1 VLVVSGI
8 WPPDV
13 GGPASHGPEVAEFLR
28 LRGHAV
34 EVVIT
39 ADAAP
44 EAASYPVRW
53 VPRSLPKG
61 AVHLRAAQLIA
72 ARARRADVVYSTGQF
87 GRTALAARLA
97 RTPYVLKVTADAAYE
112 RAYRLGLA
120 RGTLQEFQGD
130 RRLRTLPLRAER
142 SSTVRGAA
150 QLVCPSAYLGELAVG
165 WGVSPDRVSVLPNP
179 VPPLPELPA
188 REPTAAP
195 RFVFAGR
202 LTAQKSL
209 EVAMQAVARIPDA
222 SLVIAGDG
230 PDRPALEREA
240 AAFEG
245 RVEFVGALPRR
256 EVLALFRSA
265 DAAVLSSS
273 WENFPHTVVEAL
285 AVGTPVVATAVGGV
299 PEAVEDG
306 RNGLLVPIGDVD
318 AFAAALRRIVEEPG
332 LRDRLAAEAAPS
344 VERFSPERVYGAI
357 EGILLR
363 VAR

>member
-1 VLVVSGI
+1 
-8 WPPDV
+8 
-13 GGPASHGPEVAEFLR
+13 VAAFLHD
-28 LRGHAV
+28 RGHDV

-39 ADAAP
+39 ADGPPAPAA
-44 EAASYPVRW
+44 YPVHW
-53 VPRSLPKG
+53 VSRLLPKG
-61 AVHLRAAQLIA
+61 VVHLRAAQLIA
-72 ARARRADVVYSTGQF
+72 ARARGADAIYSTGQF
-87 GRTALAARLA
+87 GRTSLAARLA

-112 RAYRLGLA
+112 RAYRLGLFH
-120 RGTLQEFQGD
+120 GTLQEFQRD
-130 RRLRTLPLRAER
+130 RSLRTLPLRAER

-150 QLVCPSAYLGELAVG
+150 HLVCPSAYLGELAVG
-165 WGVSPDRVSVLPNP
+165 WGVAADRVSVLPNP
-179 VPPLPELPA
+179 VPPLPPLPA
-188 REPTAAP
+188 RVASDAP

-209 EVAMQAVARIPDA
+209 EVAMTAVARIPGA

-230 PDRPALEREA
+230 PDRAALERA
-240 AAFEG
+240 APDA
-245 RVEFVGALPRR
+245 VAFVGPLPRD

-306 RNGLLVPIGDVD
+306 RNGLLVPVGDVE
-318 AFAAALRRIVEEPG
+318 AFATAVRRIVEEPG

-344 VERFSPERVYGAI
+344 VERFSPESVYGEI
-357 EGILLR
+357 ERILLR
-363 VAR
+363 AAG